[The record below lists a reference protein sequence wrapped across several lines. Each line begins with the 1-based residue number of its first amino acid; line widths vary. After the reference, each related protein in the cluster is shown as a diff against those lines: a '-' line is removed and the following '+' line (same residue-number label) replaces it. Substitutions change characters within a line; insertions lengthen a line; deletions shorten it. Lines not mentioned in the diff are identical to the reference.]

1 MSVTIKKVETQ
12 AERRAFV
19 RFPVELYKGNPY
31 YVPALYMDELE
42 TLNPAKN
49 PYMDFCRF
57 ELFLAYKDGAIVGR
71 VAAIIND
78 IANRDWNTK
87 EVRYGWFDFIDDLE
101 VSRALLEA
109 VSAYGREQ
117 GMTAIAG
124 PLGFTDQDP
133 EGMLVEGFDQ
143 IATFALRHNAP
154 YYMKHM
160 EVLGYEKVIDW
171 LEFRITI
178 PKEIPERVL
187 RITELVKQR
196 YGVHV
201 RKVTMKEIKQEGLIY
216 QVFDLINRTYKNL
229 YGYTVL
235 PQKAIEHVAKTFLS
249 VLDLRFLTLV
259 FDADN
264 KLIGFGVAMASISK
278 ALQKCHGRL
287 FPFGW
292 FHILKSMKWKYED
305 SMELLLIA
313 VEPEW
318 ANKGVTGLIFC
329 DLIPI
334 ANKCGFKY
342 AESNGELE
350 TNNKVQN
357 VFSLFERE
365 QNKRRRIY
373 AKKL

>member
-1 MSVTIKKVETQ
+1 MSLTVKKVETQ
-12 AERRAFV
+12 AQRRAFV
-19 RFPVELYKGNPY
+19 RFPVELYKDNPY
-31 YVPALYMDELE
+31 YVPALFIDELA

-57 ELFLAYKDGAIVGR
+57 ELFLAYKDGKVVGR

-87 EVRYGWFDFIDDLE
+87 EVRYGWFDFIDDPE

-109 VSAYGREQ
+109 VCAYGREQ
-117 GMTAIAG
+117 GMTSIAG

-133 EGMLVEGFDQ
+133 EGMLIEGFDKL
-143 IATFALRHNAP
+143 ATFALRHNAP

-160 EVLGYEKVIDW
+160 EALGYEKVIDW
-171 LEFRITI
+171 IEFRITV
-178 PKEIPERVL
+178 PKEIPERVQ
-187 RITELVKQR
+187 RITDLVKER

-201 RKVTMKEIKQEGLIY
+201 RKVSMKEIRREGLIY
-216 QVFDLINRTYKNL
+216 QVFDLINRTYKDL

-235 PQKAIEHVAKTFLS
+235 PKKAVEHVAKTFLS

-264 KLIGFGVAMASISK
+264 KLIGFGVGMASIAR
-278 ALQKCHGRL
+278 ALQKCKGRL

-305 SMELLLIA
+305 TIELLLIA

-318 ANKGVTGLIFC
+318 ANKGITGLIFC

-334 ANKCGFKY
+334 ANRCGFTY
-342 AESNGELE
+342 AETNAELE
-350 TNNKVQN
+350 TNIKVQN
-357 VFSLFERE
+357 TFEMFERE
-365 QNKRRRIY
+365 AAKRRRIY
-373 AKKL
+373 GKKL